1 MNVPFGRSQGS
12 PSPAPQQSYIDLTV
26 EETKRRLAEGDYD
39 LVDVREP
46 WEYQLGHLPGARL
59 VPLNTL
65 LIQARQQLTRDN
77 VIFVCA
83 HGNRSRVASEMAVAV
98 GLKNVYNMAG
108 GTSEWVNKGYPV
120 EK

>member
-1 MNVPFGRSQGS
+1 
-12 PSPAPQQSYIDLTV
+12 DLTV

-65 LIQARQQLTRDN
+65 LIQAQR
-77 VIFVCA
+77 
-83 HGNRSRVASEMAVAV
+83 NRESER
-98 GLKNVYNMAG
+98 GTELGGGAG
-108 GTSEWVNKGYPV
+108 GMRGRASQLSPAWDRRNT
-120 EK
+120 